1 MCMYVQCIVHMY
13 VHVCTTDRDT
23 NGAEESVIVR
33 EVSSFQRLKCT
44 QECYI
49 WGGKRCPVGEVSSV
63 QECLQRMNYH
73 MDHSHVSTV
82 CVSVEHKNWANCVSV
97 HNRSCQE
104 RDWPDHRRKCGKVKA
119 YPIGLPFVISL
130 PANQLTYSKLTEY
143 ADKFSRYV
151 NFYSVSQS
159 NF

>member
-1 MCMYVQCIVHMY
+1 MYIHSTVCVCMYNALYCMY
-13 VHVCTTDRDT
+13 VHVCTTDQDT

-82 CVSVEHKNWANCVSV
+82 CVSVEQKNWGNCIYTYNAPTGAV
-97 HNRSCQE
+97 
-104 RDWPDHRRKCGKVKA
+104 RRE
-119 YPIGLPFVISL
+119 IGLITEGSV
-130 PANQLTYSKLTEY
+130 AKSKPTPLV
-143 ADKFSRYV
+143 FHLS
-151 NFYSVSQS
+151 SVYQQI
-159 NF
+159 N